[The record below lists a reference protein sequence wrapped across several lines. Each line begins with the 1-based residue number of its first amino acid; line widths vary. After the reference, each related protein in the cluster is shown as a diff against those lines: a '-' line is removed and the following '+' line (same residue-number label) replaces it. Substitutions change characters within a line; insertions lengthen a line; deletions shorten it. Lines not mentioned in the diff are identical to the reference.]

1 MWLTVG
7 HERAVEAL
15 ARNVADERASHAYL
29 LIGPPNV
36 GKRRLAVDLAKAL
49 NCTGVDPP
57 CGECR
62 ACMRIESSQHSD
74 VEVVS
79 LGGVCD
85 EADHDHHRDG
95 SKDIKICQVRR
106 VQRSIALR
114 PFEGRMRVVIIDPA
128 ESLNVFA
135 SDALLKTVEEPP
147 EQVTLVLLAN
157 EAASLS
163 ETLVSRARQI
173 AMPPVAA
180 AVVREVLAARGTEAE
195 VADLLARLSAGR
207 IGWAISHTQDQSLL
221 EERAQ
226 RLDRLEALTGEGR
239 TGRMAFAAELAGQFA
254 TNREATY
261 DWLELWRSW
270 FRDLLLVAEGCEDLI
285 TNFDRLPAI
294 KERSRTTTTAAIVRA
309 IEALRDCRRQLEE
322 NANARLALEVLALCL
337 PSPVRREEA
346 GR

>member
-1 MWLTVG
+1 
-7 HERAVEAL
+7 
-15 ARNVADERASHAYL
+15 
-29 LIGPPNV
+29 
-36 GKRRLAVDLAKAL
+36 
-49 NCTGVDPP
+49 
-57 CGECR
+57 
-62 ACMRIESSQHSD
+62 
-74 VEVVS
+74 
-79 LGGVCD
+79 
-85 EADHDHHRDG
+85 
-95 SKDIKICQVRR
+95 
-106 VQRSIALR
+106 
-114 PFEGRMRVVIIDPA
+114 MRVVIIDPA